1 MKAERSLW
9 PLGITLAFVFF
20 AGGIAT
26 MVVVACINKAD
37 LIQPDYY
44 EQEIKYQSQLDR
56 LNRTA
61 QLSEAVKITYD
72 ESSRRITVLLPASHA
87 GRNAVGR
94 IQLYRPSAMG
104 LDRELPLQF
113 DADGVQTLDAAGLI
127 PGLWK
132 VRVQWTVENKEF
144 FTDQRV
150 IIGAKAR
157 ADAIR
162 ARGESWKV
170 GTGLN
175 LGLLN

>member
-9 PLGITLAFVFF
+9 PLGITLAFALF
-20 AGGIAT
+20 AAGIAT
-26 MVVVACINKAD
+26 MVVVACTHKAD

-44 EQEIKYQSQLDR
+44 DQEIKYQSQLDR

-61 QLSEAVKITYD
+61 QLSETVKITYD
-72 ESSRRITVLLPASHA
+72 ESSHRITVLLPASHA

-113 DADGVQTLDAAGLI
+113 DADGVQILDATGLI

-144 FTDQRV
+144 FADQKV

-157 ADAIR
+157 ADAFHTR
-162 ARGESWKV
+162 SESRRV
-170 GTGLN
+170 GTGASLS
-175 LGLLN
+175 LLN